1 MSIVYANESYNIIGA
16 CFNVY
21 KDKGCGFLESVYQEC
36 LQIEF
41 DFKKIPYVAQQ
52 ELYLN
57 YRGKRL
63 EKTFK
68 TDFTCYEK
76 IIVEL
81 KAVSKLIDEYRAQV
95 LNYLNATGMELGILV
110 NFGHYPQLEYER
122 IAFTNYKK

>member
-1 MSIVYANESYNIIGA
+1 M
-16 CFNVY
+16 
-21 KDKGCGFLESVYQEC
+21 ESVYQEC

-41 DFKKIPYVAQQ
+41 DFQKIPYVVQQ
-52 ELYLN
+52 ELYLS

-81 KAVSKLIDEYRAQV
+81 KAVPKLIDEYRAQV
-95 LNYLNATGMELGILV
+95 LNYLNATGMALGLLV

-122 IAFTNYKK
+122 IAFTNPKN

>member
-1 MSIVYANESYNIIGA
+1 MSIIYANESYNIIGA

-41 DFKKIPYVAQQ
+41 DFKEIPYVAQQ